1 MGVKIINILKDDS
14 FQDILALFR
23 QAPAGEVILV
33 LPRVGKL
40 FKQKDHFAAFASEAS
55 QGKKTV
61 SVLTSNPQIAE
72 TARTFGFTVMAST
85 PSKPKSKSKKEAHEE
100 IVEAPIVEAAA
111 PIAVDEPDILAELT
125 AATVDGVRGGV
136 PERVISPKAQV
147 EKAAPVPVES
157 SGELDYIDAM
167 WRDRGGK
174 THVAPVT
181 HRFTPRVPSFLS
193 FSHTAFPK
201 KVAIG
206 ILGASI
212 VVLGAVVYL
221 MTGTA
226 HVALTPVGKPLDTQI
241 AVQASD
247 IFATIDDT
255 FVKIPGQLLNVEK
268 TASNTV
274 SSTGSRDV
282 ASKARG
288 IITVVNEYSATP
300 QTLIANTRF
309 KSADG
314 KIFRTLQK
322 ITVATTKTVE
332 VIADKPGTDYNI
344 PAGKFTIASFEEQGD
359 VEKVAKFY
367 GTTSQPMSGGASGP
381 SAVVTQADYDNA
393 KEAAVSDVKSQI
405 TSALEAQGAALTVLN
420 ADMPSMGATEST
432 ARADDAADSVTVT
445 ATGTLKTVGFRQ
457 ADLFDLIRRVILKKE
472 RLTVLPETLTLSYT
486 DVNFKSDLG
495 ILTFTVSAK
504 GTGYTPVD
512 TDTIKKDISG
522 KNSAAIRDYFKDRE
536 GVQSATIT
544 LSPFWVRAVPKNP
557 ERTIIDIAYPQAGQE
572 PR

>member
-1 MGVKIINILKDDS
+1 MKIINILKDDS

-23 QAPAGEVILV
+23 QAPTGEVILV

-40 FKQKDHFAAFASEAS
+40 FHQKDHFAAFASEAS

-61 SVLTSNPQIAE
+61 SILTGNPQIAE

-85 PSKPKSKSKKEAHEE
+85 PSKSKAKAKTSNTKEDD
-100 IVEAPIVEAAA
+100 APIVEVDTP
-111 PIAVDEPDILAELT
+111 PIINEPDVLAELA
-125 AATVDGVRGGV
+125 AATVDGVRGGT
-136 PERVISPKAQV
+136 PERVLSPKAQA
-147 EKAAPVPVES
+147 EKAESVPVQS

-167 WRDRGGK
+167 WRDRGG
-174 THVAPVT
+174 TTPVTAPVT
-181 HRFTPRVPSFLS
+181 HRFTPRVPSFLTLS
-193 FSHTAFPK
+193 RTAFSK
-201 KVAIG
+201 KIAIG
-206 ILGASI
+206 ILGASV

-226 HVALTPVGKPLDTQI
+226 HVVLTPVGKPLDTQI
-241 AVQASD
+241 TVQASD
-247 IFATIDDT
+247 VFAAIDDT

-322 ITVATTKTVE
+322 ITVASTKTVE

-344 PAGKFTIASFEEQGD
+344 PAGKFTIAAFEEQGD
-359 VEKVAKFY
+359 AEKVAKFY

-381 SAVVTQADYDNA
+381 SAVITQADYDSA
-393 KEAAVSDVKSQI
+393 KDAAVSEVKSQI
-405 TSALEAQGAALTVLN
+405 KSALETQGAALTVLN
-420 ADMPSMGATEST
+420 ADAPAMGALEST
-432 ARADDAADSVTVT
+432 ARPDDAADSVTVT

-457 ADLFDLIRRVILKKE
+457 ADLFDLIQRVILKKE
-472 RLTVLPETLTLSYT
+472 RLTVIPETLTLTYT

-495 ILTFTVSAK
+495 ILTFTVSAQ
-504 GTGYTPVD
+504 GTGYVPVD
-512 TDTIKKDISG
+512 AAAITEDILG

-544 LSPFWVRAVPKNP
+544 LSPFWVRTVPKNQK
-557 ERTIIDIAYPQAGQE
+557 RTVIDIAYPQATQE